1 MVLYHQPLYMYLK
14 QAPEEREKNEIEKEM
29 CQKYSQWKLV
39 LSLHG
44 SQDDAGASIALWES
58 G

>member
-1 MVLYHQPLYMYLK
+1 MYLK

-44 SQDDAGASIALWES
+44 SQDDAGASIAL
-58 G
+58 